1 MSRLINNT
9 SAAWFR
15 LAIIACL
22 SWCCLSLSIAQDRAA
37 ELKAALQREAFI
49 SLEDLDL
56 VVARDQTGVLLK
68 RADFEELVAAA
79 KQNGAGN
86 KKNPGAIVLSSAE
99 YQAQVDG
106 DFLVF
111 DATLVWQ
118 QFKAGWVELP
128 LPLNNLSV
136 LEATVDGQP
145 AKLGR
150 RTVTEMVPPAQGE
163 PNQKAAAP
171 QQRLRSEIVLFS
183 DKAGRG
189 ELKLKLT
196 TPLESVGSDKSARFV
211 LTKAPASTLNVA
223 VAAGR
228 HLRWHGRQLERPAA
242 NDQPATYRLPVGG
255 NEYQLLLFTS
265 DRSQQ
270 ATDSLTFA
278 TTGYGVQVAPGEV
291 SWKAL
296 TKLQVY
302 GTPLTKLV
310 CTVPRSLEI
319 TDVSATGLE
328 AWELADNP
336 ADAQTTLI
344 TLGFRQPI
352 DTDREIL
359 FTGVMA
365 APVAQSW
372 TVPQLTIRQVTS
384 HIGRI
389 IVKHGAG
396 VRVRVLEANGVRSA
410 KSDGKEAGTLTYDV
424 WREAF
429 RLAFE
434 TQTHQR
440 EVLAQVKTTLQLTQ
454 SGVKLNGA
462 VSLATLFAPLFEVEL
477 GLSNEWTI
485 EQILIGNQEVDWQVA
500 DKDDGTREYRIK
512 LKQPL
517 KPGEG
522 LGLAITADRQT
533 ENWPVEAEPVTF
545 ALPSFL
551 VPQAAAVEGTLVVS
565 AEDDLDLVVEEMEG
579 LDPTSTGTPGE
590 RLAFAFEDTAYRG
603 QLKTTRK
610 ATRVS
615 AETMTFARLDREV
628 FKAHL
633 EAGIEITGG
642 GLREIEVSLPE
653 SAGSDLRFSPFET
666 NARIIEQVAADPAEN
681 KRLWKLRLDRRV
693 SGKLRLAVDVALNR
707 GAETQYAVPVLAVP
721 AAERTSGYIAIEG
734 ATDHQLGITAI
745 DAQRKTLSE
754 IDPIDLPISEYVPQ
768 QRIVAAYRFTAPGY
782 AVTLT
787 EERFDRIAVPTSVCY
802 RADLESVLSRTGEV
816 QHRASFEIVA
826 VGAQALRLKNSE
838 RQLWAV
844 LIDGQP
850 VEVRLNKID
859 GKASYL
865 LPLPP
870 VEAADAKRDVKLF
883 YRSYVDSLKTT
894 ERLRETVP
902 ELSVVQSDGTE
913 QPLAILTQDWRVHYP
928 SETLLTSSD
937 GPFEPVGDL
946 DSSSVLGD
954 LRRSFQDVR
963 LQDLYGNGIAVM
975 VTLIVVVIG
984 TLLVKRRGAGALVG
998 ALAIVAVL
1006 AFLLALL
1013 LPATQQARFAAR
1025 RAEDSYKTSAFAP
1038 TNQFEYPTNRG
1049 LTERDNWGRNGTII
1063 GLAPQDG
1070 RIPTAESAPMAG
1082 EGLPAPTVMPPPMA
1096 PQAAPAEEPKADA
1109 QPGTKDPAKPITEF
1123 EEKLSLDIRQTQTP
1137 HHRAGKQDPGAL
1149 GAQMEQKGQQPER
1162 AAALQELRK
1171 AEGEAE
1177 VERGLA
1183 YDVAITSGKGGLLS
1197 LSLALEIPQGSQTKQ
1212 FHYAGNRDASQ
1223 GVGLDVQWQD
1233 VAGGDASRLA
1243 LVAVIALLSWLMI
1256 RISRRWRGIVAALG
1270 VTVPLGLVSVAPAH
1284 WHPILDGV
1292 FLGSLVALTLW
1303 ALRGFIRKVRTL
1315 GDIVTVSDINGVA
1328 RSTPALLLAAALCW
1342 QGLSSDVLAQP
1353 KANAN
1358 PNAPMADTAAV
1369 PPAAPTH
1376 SIVFPYTDPK
1386 HPLQAEQVLLS
1397 RELFVELW
1405 NQAHPADRI
1414 TPPTGVGGLASAVRY
1429 DGEITQ
1435 NKGADGATSTATV
1448 TATVIVHSFSDE
1460 QVVVPLPIGA
1470 IAINSAKLDGE
1481 PAALRVRKQGKQT
1494 WLDIVLTKAGT
1505 HRLELSFAVPA
1516 QQDGGVG
1523 QFTLPLLPIPTG
1535 EAVFKL
1541 PQKDLVARVNGSTS
1555 AYRRVEKD
1563 GSTYIAVPVGD
1574 TPALTVAWRPPQEQ
1588 AAVGAIVNVDSQTSI
1603 VVDDTGLK
1611 HFSKMRFVVPQ
1622 GSLADV
1628 AFDLPKTL
1636 LVRKVS
1642 GAYLA
1647 GWELKDAEDNAA
1659 GRRLRVFFNP
1669 PIKDVAELS
1678 FELFQDVRVG
1688 DEPAAV
1694 TLTTLQPLDITRE
1707 NGLVML
1713 HAGDDFSFRAQQITG
1728 ARQVEVGAARHPGI
1742 GEPARL
1748 GFAYTSRPMSLNV
1761 QVVRQAAEAVAKT
1774 QHVMKVG
1781 RRRVQVATRM
1791 DLDLRRV
1798 ARPSLSIKLS
1808 DVYRLNDVNATSM
1821 SDWYVTA
1828 SDGTNPRTL
1837 TIEFKQPISGNVQVV
1852 LQGYTL
1858 KGPQDLVAEMLFP
1871 QPLEVSKQTTSVG
1884 VWFEAGYNATP
1895 TSTTGWKTI
1904 GSNQLSAEMQAK
1916 QPTPAPFAFSTDAT
1930 DVPMLGFDIVSAQPR
1945 LSADAVVIAS
1955 VTDTSLDYSIA
1966 MKWKI
1971 VGASADT
1978 FMFTTPAS
1986 LKDRLVVKGAGIR
1999 DVTST
2004 AIGDRL
2010 RWTVTLWDAI
2020 ADEYFALATATLP
2033 PQTKKFEVPDVRF
2046 EAETFDDTGSPTGFA
2061 ELDPQRLYAML
2072 VNLSDYQLRPLY
2084 DESVETVEIQDIPLV
2099 VQKDLANQAAEIL
2112 RIRDRAKLPAWEPR
2126 KLDQQAG
2133 APASVNLADLTF
2145 VLAADGTWRGQAVYT
2160 LRNRRRQFL
2169 AVHLPESA
2177 RLLSVFVKDLP
2188 ARTVAS
2194 KVGEKPVQLIPLPK
2208 SNESDLSFQ
2217 VKLVYTGEL
2226 ASPPPRGVFPL
2237 TSELDVPAPDVIS
2250 QQESATLGIP
2260 VARTLWHVYLPKG
2273 TEAELIENSARSN
2286 VSVVLS
2292 DEAQAILGRS
2302 LLQDA
2307 EQMLTVLDLSSS
2319 GESARR
2325 SQNKNNLKQL
2335 GMALQNVKELEKSL
2349 NQYQAYNAQP
2359 NAADG
2364 ENTAQREFA
2373 TENYRLQQK
2382 LTKNRAQLNALE
2394 QQAVQQR
2401 VSDIQAFQSGVNPQS
2416 LLNGQL
2422 DNSRSVLDYNNDNLF
2437 LGNSANGLQQFGLAV
2452 SEDVNRNGRLDEG
2465 EDVNGNG
2472 VLDAILAPGAN
2483 KPGITDGTS
2492 NTLRFDLELKEAP
2505 QATTPQVQDETKS
2518 IGKPGAMKGDGQ
2530 KDGKPGDGPQPSGE
2544 NNEARRNA
2552 RSQLRSLNADVDN
2565 QQQAAQQPMVQQ
2577 QQGAPNAPSPQ
2588 PDPFGAPA
2596 PATPQTSS
2604 GFMFSDTW
2612 KDKSGDR
2619 RSGRAISGPGSSGG
2633 GLGGG
2638 FGGGGIAGG
2647 GPGMGIAGGMGGN
2660 RNGQPNANQTGGVD
2674 TVTGSVQS
2682 DVEAQYQA
2690 QIRHRVARNEQL
2702 KDQKEV
2708 ALWEALDQ
2716 VERVINPPTWTQ
2728 VGGLSLPITLPTT
2741 DNKLSFSKVGGAP
2754 KLALKLQSNKV
2765 FKTGFELLWTVVWL
2779 VVGLTFTVMLLKS
2792 RPGASLQK
2800 PIAWLLVVVGVTSFF
2815 ILPMPGQGFG
2825 FLAFVVG
2832 LLMLAARSLRKA
2844 AAKESPAV

>member
-1 MSRLINNT
+1 MSRLIPKT

-22 SWCCLSLSIAQDRAA
+22 SWCSLSLSVAQDRAA

-49 SLEDLDL
+49 PLEDLDL

-79 KQNGAGN
+79 KQNGAGS
-86 KKNPGAIVLSSAE
+86 KKTPGAIVLSSAE

-111 DATLVWQ
+111 DATIVWQ
-118 QFKAGWVELP
+118 QFKAGWVDLP
-128 LPLNNLSV
+128 LPFDNLSV

-150 RTVTEMVPPAQGE
+150 RMVTEVPAPAQAQ

-171 QQRLRSEIVLFS
+171 QPRIRREIVLFS
-183 DKAGRG
+183 DKPGRG

-211 LTKAPASTLNVA
+211 LTNAPASTLQVA

-344 TLGFRQPI
+344 TLSFRQPI
-352 DTDREIL
+352 DTEREII

-384 HIGRI
+384 HIGR
-389 IVKHGAG
+389 VVVRHGAG
-396 VRVRVLEANGVRSA
+396 VRVRVLEAIGVRSA

-485 EQILIGNQEVDWQVA
+485 EQILVGNQEVDWQVF

-533 ENWPVEAEPVTF
+533 ENWPVEAEPVDF

-565 AEDDLDLVVEEMEG
+565 AEEDLDLVVEEMEG
-579 LDPTSTGTPGE
+579 LDPTSTGTAGE

-603 QLKTTRK
+603 QLKVTRK

-628 FKAHL
+628 FAAHL
-633 EAGIEITGG
+633 EAKLEIIGG

-653 SAGSDLRFSPFET
+653 SAGSDLRFSALGTE
-666 NARIIEQVAADPAEN
+666 ARIIEQVAADPAES
-681 KRLWKLRLDRRV
+681 KRLWKLRFDRRV
-693 SGKLRLAVDVALNR
+693 HGSLVLVVDVAVNR
-707 GAETQYAVPVLAVP
+707 GAETQFVTPVLAIP
-721 AAERTSGYIAIEG
+721 SAERTSGYLAIEG

-754 IDPIDLPISEYVPQ
+754 IDPIDLPDSESGHVPQ
-768 QRIVAAYRFTAPGY
+768 QRLVAAYRFTAPGY
-782 AVTLT
+782 TVTLT

-826 VGAQALRLKNSE
+826 VGAQALRLKDSQ

-844 LIDGQP
+844 LVDGQP
-850 VEVRLNKID
+850 VEVRVNKV
-859 GKASYL
+859 GTETTYL
-865 LPLPP
+865 LPLPQGG
-870 VEAADAKRDVKLF
+870 AADAKRDVKLF
-883 YRSYVDSLKTT
+883 YRSYEQPLKTT
-894 ERLRETVP
+894 ERLRAYVP

-913 QPLAILTQDWRVHYP
+913 QPLAILSQNWRVHYP

-937 GPFEPVGDL
+937 GAFEPVGDL
-946 DSSSVLGD
+946 DTSSVLGE
-954 LRRSFQDVR
+954 LRRSFQEVQ
-963 LQDLYGNGIAVM
+963 LQDLYRNGIAVM
-975 VTLIVVVIG
+975 VTMIVVVIG
-984 TLLVKRRGAGALVG
+984 TLIAKRRGFGG
-998 ALAIVAVL
+998 LAVAVVMIGVL

-1013 LPATQQARFAAR
+1013 MPATQQARYATLSSPKTAA
-1025 RAEDSYKTSAFAP
+1025 AP
-1038 TNQFEYPTNRG
+1038 ANGFQYPTNRP
-1049 LTERDNWGRNGTII
+1049 LTERDNWGRDGTII

-1070 RIPTAESAPMAG
+1070 RQPTAESAPMAA
-1082 EGLPAPTVMPPPMA
+1082 EGLPAPTVMPPPMP
-1096 PQAAPAEEPKADA
+1096 PQAAPAEEPKDA
-1109 QPGTKDPAKPITEF
+1109 APGRKDPAKPQNDSLLSQQTE
-1123 EEKLSLDIRQTQTP
+1123 
-1137 HHRAGKQDPGAL
+1137 
-1149 GAQMEQKGQQPER
+1149 MKGEQPER
-1162 AAALQELRK
+1162 AAALQEMRK
-1171 AEGEAE
+1171 AEADMEAGAIRQLE
-1177 VERGLA
+1177 KIAAL
-1183 YDVAITSGKGGLLS
+1183 DVGQFAPAIMSGKGGLLS
-1197 LSLALEIPQGSQTKQ
+1197 LSLALEVPQGSQSKQ

-1223 GVGLDVQWQD
+1223 GAGLDVQWQD

-1243 LVAVIALLSWLMI
+1243 LVSVIALLSWLMI
-1256 RISRRWRGIVAALG
+1256 RISRRWRGIIGAIG
-1270 VTVPLGLVSVAPAH
+1270 VTVPLGLVSVMPAQ

-1292 FLGSLVALTLW
+1292 FLGSLVALALW
-1303 ALRGFIRKVRTL
+1303 AVRGFIRKVRTL

-1342 QGLSSDVLAQP
+1342 QGMSGHVLAQP
-1353 KANAN
+1353 KPNAN
-1358 PNAPMADTAAV
+1358 PTAPMADAAAV

-1414 TPPTGVGGLASAVRY
+1414 TPPTGLGGMASAVRY
-1429 DGEITQ
+1429 EGEITQ
-1435 NKGADGATSTATV
+1435 NKGADGATSIATV
-1448 TATVIVHSFSDE
+1448 TATVIVHSFGDE
-1460 QVVVPLPIGA
+1460 QVIVPLPIGA
-1470 IAINSAKLDGE
+1470 IAISSAKLDGE
-1481 PAALRVRKQGKQT
+1481 PAAMRVRKQGKQT
-1494 WLDIVLTKAGT
+1494 VLDIVLAKAGT

-1516 QQDGGVG
+1516 QQEGGVG
-1523 QFTLPLLPIPTG
+1523 QFTLPLLPIPAG
-1535 EAVFKL
+1535 EVVFKL

-1563 GSTYIAVPVGD
+1563 GSAYIAVPVGD
-1574 TPALTVAWRPPQEQ
+1574 TPALTVAWRPPQDQ

-1622 GSLADV
+1622 GSLADI

-1647 GWELKDAEDNAA
+1647 GWELKDAEGNAA

-1688 DEPAAV
+1688 EEPAAV

-1713 HAGDDFSFRAQQITG
+1713 HAGDDYSFRAQQVTG

-1748 GFAYTSRPMSLNV
+1748 GFAYTSRPMNLNV

-1774 QHVMKVG
+1774 QHVMQVG

-1852 LQGYTL
+1852 LQGHTL

-1955 VTDTSLDYSIA
+1955 VTDTSVDYSIA

-1971 VGASADT
+1971 VGAAADT
-1978 FMFTTPAS
+1978 LIFTTPAS
-1986 LKDRLVVKGAGIR
+1986 LKDRLVVKDRRMVNGQMIVNNPPVR
-1999 DVTST
+1999 DVTSV
-2004 AIGDRL
+2004 AVGDRL
-2010 RWTVTLWDAI
+2010 RWTIKLADAVP
-2020 ADEYFALATATLP
+2020 DQYFLLAEATLP
-2033 PQTKKFEVPDVRF
+2033 PQTKKIEVPDVRF

-2061 ELDPQRLYAML
+2061 ELDPQRLYALL

-2084 DESVETVEIQDIPLV
+2084 DESVETVEIQDVPLV
-2099 VQKDLANQAAEIL
+2099 VQKDLADQAAEIL

-2177 RLLSVFVKDLP
+2177 RLMSVYVKDVP

-2226 ASPPPRGVFPL
+2226 TSPPPRGIFPL

-2286 VSVVLS
+2286 VSVVES
-2292 DEAQAILGRS
+2292 DESRAIFGRT
-2302 LLQDA
+2302 LLKDA
-2307 EQMLTVLDLSSS
+2307 EQMLTVLDSSS
-2319 GESARR
+2319 AIENTGRA
-2325 SQNKNNLKQL
+2325 QGKNNLKQL
-2335 GMALQNVKELEKSL
+2335 GMAIQNVKELEKSL
-2349 NQYQAYNAQP
+2349 SQYQSSNAQP
-2359 NAADG
+2359 NVADG

-2382 LTKNRAQLNALE
+2382 LNKNRAQLDALE

-2401 VSDIQAFQSGVNPQS
+2401 VSDIQALQSGVNPQS

-2422 DNSRSVLDYNNDNLF
+2422 DNSRSVLNYNNDNLF
-2437 LGNSANGLQQFGLAV
+2437 LGNSINGMQQFGFAV

-2465 EDVNGNG
+2465 EDVNGDG
-2472 VLDAILAPGAN
+2472 VLNATLAPGSN
-2483 KPGITDGTS
+2483 KPQITDGTS
-2492 NTLRFDLELKEAP
+2492 NTLRFDLELKDAP
-2505 QATTPQVQDETKS
+2505 QAATPQTSDETKS
-2518 IGKPGAMKGDGQ
+2518 MGKPGATKGDGQ

-2544 NNEARRNA
+2544 NNELRRNT
-2552 RSQLRSLNADVDN
+2552 RSQLRTLNTEVDN
-2565 QQQAAQQPMVQQ
+2565 QQQAAQQPMAPQPQVS
-2577 QQGAPNAPSPQ
+2577 PNAPPQ
-2588 PDPFGAPA
+2588 QQKEEGFWGPLNQVEKSLEQAPA
-2596 PATPQTSS
+2596 PQSLRT
-2604 GFMFSDTW
+2604 GGGLLFSDEL
-2612 KDKSGDR
+2612 KDKVGNR
-2619 RSGRAISGPGSSGG
+2619 RSGRAISGPGAT
-2633 GLGGG
+2633 
-2638 FGGGGIAGG
+2638 GGGIGGG
-2647 GPGMGIAGGMGGN
+2647 GPGMGIAGGMSRN
-2660 RNGQPNANQTGGVD
+2660 RNDQPNANQPGDARGFAPPRKEV
-2674 TVTGSVQS
+2674 
-2682 DVEAQYQA
+2682 DVEVMDQA
-2690 QIRHRVARNEQL
+2690 GMLIIKGNQADVDGVMAIINEFDARQ
-2702 KDQKEV
+2702 
-2708 ALWEALDQ
+2708 
-2716 VERVINPPTWTQ
+2716 NPPAPAWTQ

-2741 DNKLSFSKVGGAP
+2741 ENKLSFSKVGGAP

-2779 VVGLTFTVMLLKS
+2779 VVGLTFTLMLLKT
-2792 RPGASLQK
+2792 RPGSSLQK
-2800 PIAWLLVVVGVTSFF
+2800 PIAWLLVGVGLTSFF
-2815 ILPMPGQGFG
+2815 ILPMPAQGFG
-2825 FLAFVVG
+2825 FLAFVIG

-2844 AAKESPAV
+2844 AVKESPAV

>member
-1 MSRLINNT
+1 MSRLNHKT

-22 SWCCLSLSIAQDRAA
+22 SWCSLSLSVAQDRAA

-49 SLEDLDL
+49 PLEDLDL

-86 KKNPGAIVLSSAE
+86 KKTPGAIVLSGAE

-106 DFLVF
+106 DFLVI
-111 DATLVWQ
+111 DATLTWQ

-128 LPLNNLSV
+128 LPFVNLSV

-150 RTVTEMVPPAQGE
+150 RAITEMVPPAQME

-183 DKAGRG
+183 DKPGRG
-189 ELKLKLT
+189 ELKLKLA
-196 TPLESVGSDKSARFV
+196 TPLESVGSDKSARFT
-211 LTKAPASTLNVA
+211 LTNAPASTLNVA
-223 VAAGR
+223 VSAGR
-228 HLRWHGRQLERPAA
+228 HLRVYGRQLERPAA

-255 NEYQLLLFTS
+255 SGALLLLFTS

-291 SWKAL
+291 TWKAV

-344 TLGFRQPI
+344 TLSFRQPI
-352 DTDREIL
+352 DTEREIL

-389 IVKHGAG
+389 VVKHGAG

-410 KSDGKEAGTLTYDV
+410 KSDSKEAGTLTYDV

-485 EQILIGNQEVDWQVA
+485 EQILVGNQEVDWQVI

-533 ENWPVEAEPVTF
+533 ENWPVEAEPVDF

-565 AEDDLDLVVEEMEG
+565 AEDDLDLVVEDMEG

-615 AETMTFARLDREV
+615 AQTMTFARLDREV
-628 FKAHL
+628 FAAHL
-633 EAGIEITGG
+633 EAGLEITGG

-653 SAGSDLRFSPFET
+653 SAGSDLRFSAFDTP
-666 NARIIEQVAADPAEN
+666 ARIIEQVAADPVES
-681 KRLWKLRLDRRV
+681 KRLWKLRFDRRV
-693 SGKLRLAVDVALNR
+693 SGNLRLVVDVTLNR
-707 GAETQYAVPVLAVP
+707 GAETQYVTPVLAVP
-721 AAERTSGYIAIEG
+721 VAERTSGYIAIEG

-802 RADLESVLSRTGEV
+802 RAELESVLSRTGEV

-826 VGAQALRLKNSE
+826 VGAQALRLKDSK

-844 LIDGQP
+844 LVDGQP
-850 VEVRLNKID
+850 VEVRLNKVD
-859 GKASYL
+859 GQTSYL
-865 LPLPP
+865 LPLPQGG
-870 VEAADAKRDVKLF
+870 AADAQRDVKLF
-883 YRSYVDSLKTT
+883 YRSYVQPLKTT
-894 ERLRETVP
+894 ERLQAFVP
-902 ELSVVQSDGTE
+902 ELSVVQSDGAE
-913 QPLAILTQDWRVHYP
+913 QPLAILSQNWRVHYP
-928 SETLLTSSD
+928 SETLLTSSA
-937 GPFEPVGDL
+937 GAFEPVDDL
-946 DSSSVLGD
+946 DTSSVLGE

-963 LQDLYGNGIAVM
+963 LQDLHLHGMAVLTTFVVVVLGTVLLKKFGIAKFGCGVA
-975 VTLIVVVIG
+975 VL
-984 TLLVKRRGAGALVG
+984 GALVTF
-998 ALAIVAVL
+998 
-1006 AFLLALL
+1006 AFLLLVGG
-1013 LPATQQARFAAR
+1013 PGGMATR
-1025 RAEDSYKTSAFAP
+1025 RDYSYKTSAAP
-1038 TNQFEYPTNRG
+1038 TSQFSPS
-1049 LTERDNWGRNGTII
+1049 RDRWSRNGTTL

-1070 RIPTAESAPMAG
+1070 REVTAESAPMAA
-1082 EGLPAPTVMPPPMA
+1082 EGLPAPTVMPPQMA
-1096 PQAAPAEEPKADA
+1096 PQAAPAEEPQDA
-1109 QPGTKDPAKPITEF
+1109 APGMKDPAKPQNDSL
-1123 EEKLSLDIRQTQTP
+1123 LSRQTE
-1137 HHRAGKQDPGAL
+1137 
-1149 GAQMEQKGQQPER
+1149 MKGEQPER

-1171 AEGEAE
+1171 AEAEAAMAGALG
-1177 VERGLA
+1177 VVPPPIA
-1183 YDVAITSGKGGLLS
+1183 SGKGGLLS
-1197 LSLALEIPQGSQTKQ
+1197 LSLALEIPQGSQSKQ

-1223 GVGLDVQWQD
+1223 GIGLDVQWQD

-1243 LVAVIALLSWLMI
+1243 LVSAIALLSWLMI
-1256 RISRRWRGIVAALG
+1256 RISRRWRGIIAALG

-1303 ALRGFIRKVRTL
+1303 AMRGFIRKVRTL

-1328 RSTPALLLAAALCW
+1328 RSTPALLLAATLCW
-1342 QGLSSDVLAQP
+1342 QGLCGHVLAQP
-1353 KANAN
+1353 KPNAN
-1358 PNAPMADTAAV
+1358 PNAPMTAA
-1369 PPAAPTH
+1369 PAAAAPAPATR

-1414 TPPTGVGGLASAVRY
+1414 TPPTGLGGLASAVRY

-1435 NKGADGATSTATV
+1435 NKGADGSSSIANV
-1448 TATVIVHSFSDE
+1448 TATVIAHSFSDE
-1460 QVVVPLPIGA
+1460 QVVVSLPIGA

-1481 PAALRVRKQGKQT
+1481 PATLRVRKQGKQT
-1494 WLDIVLTKAGT
+1494 LLDIVLAKAGT

-1523 QFTLPLLPIPTG
+1523 QFTLPLLPIAAG
-1535 EAVFKL
+1535 EVVFKL

-1555 AYRRVEKD
+1555 AYRRLEKD
-1563 GSTYIAVPVGD
+1563 GAAYIAVPVSD
-1574 TPALTVAWRPPQEQ
+1574 TPSLTVAWRPPQEQ
-1588 AAVGAIVNVDSQTSI
+1588 AAVGAIVNVDSQTSV

-1611 HFSKMRFVVPQ
+1611 HLSKMRFVVPQ

-1647 GWELKDAEDNAA
+1647 GWELKDAEGNAA

-1669 PIKDVAELS
+1669 PIKDVAELN
-1678 FELFQDVRVG
+1678 FELFQEVRVG

-1707 NGLVML
+1707 NGLVVL
-1713 HAGDDFSFRAQQITG
+1713 HSGEDFSFRAQQVTG
-1728 ARQVEVGAARHPGI
+1728 ARQVDVSTSRYPGI
-1742 GEPARL
+1742 AEPARL
-1748 GFAYTSRPMSLNV
+1748 GFAYTSRPMNLNV
-1761 QVVRQAAEAVAKT
+1761 QVVRQAAEAIAKT

-1821 SDWYVTA
+1821 SDWYVTP

-1884 VWFEAGYNATP
+1884 VWFDAGYNATP

-2004 AIGDRL
+2004 AVGDRL

-2072 VNLSDYQLRPLY
+2072 VNLSDYQLRPLH
-2084 DESVETVEIQDIPLV
+2084 DESVETVDIQDIPLV

-2169 AVHLPESA
+2169 AVHLPDSA

-2226 ASPPPRGVFPL
+2226 TSPPPRGVFPL

-2286 VSVVLS
+2286 VSVVLT

-2319 GESARR
+2319 MENAQR
-2325 SQNKNNLKQL
+2325 SQNKNNLKQM
-2335 GMALQNVKELEKSL
+2335 GMAIQNFKELEKNLS
-2349 NQYQAYNAQP
+2349 QYQSYNAQP

-2382 LTKNRAQLNALE
+2382 LSKNRAQLDALE
-2394 QQAVQQR
+2394 QQTVQQR
-2401 VSDIQAFQSGVNPQS
+2401 VAEIQAFQSGVNPQS

-2422 DNSRSVLDYNNDNLF
+2422 DNSRTVLDYNNDNLF

-2452 SEDVNRNGRLDEG
+2452 SEDVNRNGRLDAG
-2465 EDVNGNG
+2465 EDINGNG
-2472 VLDAILAPGAN
+2472 VLDAILAPNATN
-2483 KPGITDGTS
+2483 APITDGTS
-2492 NTLRFDLELKEAP
+2492 NTLRFDLEIKDAP
-2505 QATTPQVQDETKS
+2505 QATPPQSPDETKS
-2518 IGKPGAMKGDGQ
+2518 MGKPVAMKGDGQ

-2544 NNEARRNA
+2544 NNELRRNT
-2552 RSQLRSLNADVDN
+2552 RSQLRTLNTELDN
-2565 QQQAAQQPMVQQ
+2565 QQQAAQQPMAQPQVS
-2577 QQGAPNAPSPQ
+2577 PNAPPQ
-2588 PDPFGAPA
+2588 QQKDDGTWQTLNQVERNVDPLADER
-2596 PATPQTSS
+2596 
-2604 GFMFSDTW
+2604 GFKFSNDW
-2612 KDKSGDR
+2612 ADKSRNR
-2619 RSGRAISGPGSSGG
+2619 RSSIKSGGGTRLADDKARAGSGPG
-2633 GLGGG
+2633 
-2638 FGGGGIAGG
+2638 
-2647 GPGMGIAGGMGGN
+2647 GPN
-2660 RNGQPNANQTGGVD
+2660 FQPNANQPGGVGGFVPPRGEVNVEVMD
-2674 TVTGSVQS
+2674 QTGMLIIKGNQA
-2682 DVEAQYQA
+2682 DVDAVAAIAQ
-2690 QIRHRVARNEQL
+2690 QIEDLR
-2702 KDQKEV
+2702 
-2708 ALWEALDQ
+2708 
-2716 VERVINPPTWTQ
+2716 NPPAWTQ

-2779 VVGLTFTVMLLKS
+2779 VVGLTFTLMLLKT

-2800 PIAWLLVVVGVTSFF
+2800 PIAWLLVGVGLTSFF

-2844 AAKESPAV
+2844 AAKESPA